1 MLDVGGETGDNFE
14 DELFCDF
21 FGGEFFLQMFEDL
34 HAQERQVQFLALVEL
49 EVEGGVG

>member
-1 MLDVGGETGDNFE
+1 MLDVGAEAGDNFE
-14 DELFCDF
+14 DELFADF

-34 HAQERQVQFLALVEL
+34 NAQEGQVQLLAFLEL